1 MLCAQCFQHSIFH
14 IPHPTPCLHTR
25 HLQGQ
30 SELGMVKGL
39 RFPAYSLLSSTTSP
53 HPQCSFTA
61 FSVPFFFSKEARRCQ
76 VPSVVDLRRFELVTR
91 GLQAKVQARFE
102 SSQNVGPLPTE
113 GRCRAKG
120 TKRER
125 KEIKPA
131 TWFGPTNQRPT
142 FFSRD
147 GFPGTI
153 VVIVIGLL
161 FCHNFA
167 ALAPPHPP
175 LSSLPPEFL
184 VRLRR
189 GVRREVWVAFWV
201 ELWRFVG
208 WLRRCWVFSDVLYV
222 CGLVGWR
229 AGFVGLLF
237 GRLLSYLVW
246 EGMWVGWE
254 SIMCNPFTH
263 LGG

>member
-142 FFSRD
+142 FFFSRR
-147 GFPGTI
+147 FPRDYSSNSNWPSF
-153 VVIVIGLL
+153 LPQL
-161 FCHNFA
+161 CRSR
-167 ALAPPHPP
+167 PPPP
-175 LSSLPPEFL
+175 PTFLPPPRVSGALEKGSAKGGVGCFL
-184 VRLRR
+184 
-189 GVRREVWVAFWV
+189 GGAMAF
-201 ELWRFVG
+201 
-208 WLRRCWVFSDVLYV
+208 
-222 CGLVGWR
+222 CGLVE
-229 AGFVGLLF
+229 AVLGFF
-237 GRLLSYLVW
+237 
-246 EGMWVGWE
+246 
-254 SIMCNPFTH
+254 
-263 LGG
+263 